1 MLTGCDNYNENNS
14 NTISTTKR
22 TISYEPK
29 LRSVNEI
36 EYFYKV
42 NPNTSH
48 SICDFNQIEG
58 QKDLHKNLTQG
69 EFEKTVDFQER
80 VAKMKDQF
88 GSKWT
93 GIIRHKYTT
102 SGQRSRED
110 GIKYNPDTEI
120 TTININPRF
129 VDNWIHWYQSN
140 DYVIKHDS
148 CGYSSDGYY
157 GSGKYGMGEWF
168 LAIDVDLSRLGLSNY
183 SEKITDFTVP
193 DFTLEKKYSVEDV
206 KKLKYEEVYNEF
218 ITYLGFEN
226 ISNINKEPFC
236 FYPPTTQDQ
245 LSQLITNQDQLS
257 QFITNQDQLPQPKQC
272 FSAIETSA
280 DIAYFFVF
288 STKLNEFIHTYMS
301 KNYADEG
308 LLNDINFARFVF
320 NKDSIFQED
329 YSEQDLIRMYIELW
343 DDGYRTSKRTLIPKS
358 LNDLQKQK

>member
-1 MLTGCDNYNENNS
+1 
-14 NTISTTKR
+14 
-22 TISYEPK
+22 
-29 LRSVNEI
+29 
-36 EYFYKV
+36 
-42 NPNTSH
+42 
-48 SICDFNQIEG
+48 
-58 QKDLHKNLTQG
+58 
-69 EFEKTVDFQER
+69 
-80 VAKMKDQF
+80 
-88 GSKWT
+88 
-93 GIIRHKYTT
+93 
-102 SGQRSRED
+102 
-110 GIKYNPDTEI
+110 
-120 TTININPRF
+120 
-129 VDNWIHWYQSN
+129 
-140 DYVIKHDS
+140 
-148 CGYSSDGYY
+148 
-157 GSGKYGMGEWF
+157 MGEWF

-236 FYPPTTQDQ
+236 FYPPTT
-245 LSQLITNQDQLS
+245 
-257 QFITNQDQLPQPKQC
+257 QDQLPQPKQC